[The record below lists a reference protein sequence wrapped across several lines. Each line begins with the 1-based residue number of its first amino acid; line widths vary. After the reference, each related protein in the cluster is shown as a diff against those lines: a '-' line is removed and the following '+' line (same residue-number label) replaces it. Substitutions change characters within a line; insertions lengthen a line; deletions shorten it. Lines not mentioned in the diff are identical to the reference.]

1 MFIYIHVF
9 LLMANAVWFVYFQ
22 SEETG
27 SSAVVQHCVYDN
39 NAIEPAKSAK
49 IDLKPVPIAVE
60 NGSEMPHR
68 AVLLS
73 NKERLLLRKQA
84 LKMKTRPV
92 LAVGN
97 FLILSFTAFSF
108 PSLLLRLVVI
118 TTFAL
123 SNFIQ
128 VLVGHNYHLSCILLQ
143 FFIHLE
149 LFLYGINCWI
159 FI

>member
-9 LLMANAVWFVYFQ
+9 LLLANAVWFVYFQ

-27 SSAVVQHCVYDN
+27 SSAVVQHCVCDN

-60 NGSEMPHR
+60 SGSEMPHR
-68 AVLLS
+68 TVLLS

-97 FLILSFTAFSF
+97 FLILFHSFQFS
-108 PSLLLRLVVI
+108 LIVVKVVII
-118 TTFAL
+118 TTFAF
-123 SNFIQ
+123 SKFIQ
-128 VLVGHNYHLSCILLQ
+128 VLVGHNYHL
-143 FFIHLE
+143 
-149 LFLYGINCWI
+149 
-159 FI
+159 

>member
-9 LLMANAVWFVYFQ
+9 LLLANAVWFVYFQ

-27 SSAVVQHCVYDN
+27 SSAVVQHCVCDN

-60 NGSEMPHR
+60 SGSEMPHR

-97 FLILSFTAFSF
+97 FLILFHSFQFS
-108 PSLLLRLVVI
+108 LIVVKVVII
-118 TTFAL
+118 TTFAF

-143 FFIHLE
+143 FFVHLE

>member
-9 LLMANAVWFVYFQ
+9 LLLANAVWFVYFQ

-27 SSAVVQHCVYDN
+27 SSAVVQHCVCDD

-60 NGSEMPHR
+60 SGSEMPHR
-68 AVLLS
+68 TVLLS

-97 FLILSFTAFSF
+97 FLILFHSFQFS
-108 PSLLLRLVVI
+108 LIVVKVVII
-118 TTFAL
+118 TTFAF
-123 SNFIQ
+123 SKFIQ

-143 FFIHLE
+143 FFVHLE

>member
-1 MFIYIHVF
+1 
-9 LLMANAVWFVYFQ
+9 MAKAVWFVYFQ

-49 IDLKPVPIAVE
+49 IDLKLVPIAVE
-60 NGSEMPHR
+60 NGSDMPHK

-97 FLILSFTAFSF
+97 FLILFHSFQFSLIVVQHLPFLTSYGSWLVIIIILAAFS
-108 PSLLLRLVVI
+108 
-118 TTFAL
+118 L
-123 SNFIQ
+123 SFLFIWD
-128 VLVGHNYHLSCILLQ
+128 C
-143 FFIHLE
+143 FFMV
-149 LFLYGINCWI
+149 
-159 FI
+159 